1 MKRNTKEIG
10 ERRVREPLFFPVGI
24 LFCTHYCDSFPDLD
38 NDVRN
43 GCRSLLAHRV
53 LMKVVMLGSL

>member
-1 MKRNTKEIG
+1 MKRNTEEIG

-43 GCRSLLAHRV
+43 GYRSLLAHRQCR
-53 LMKVVMLGSL
+53 